1 MRDAVLKKT
10 PKWKLDKH
18 VSEIVRKALGKIRIE
33 NLRIAARASLLD
45 FYRRQFS
52 EWQKLSNDVIIT
64 AAFFYALQSRERTTP
79 TMEERRALE
88 RQGIFLSEKDI
99 ESEYFKEYGVPL
111 KRFSQEYT
119 KEKVVPTLDR
129 IAKQFATDP
138 HYVEKRNSLRN
149 LAEMEVRY
157 NDHQESIQ
165 RLKNSGVRLVIA
177 STHSDCSER
186 CAGWQGRVFSLDGT
200 SGITDDGREFV
211 PLEKA
216 TDVKYQTESGK
227 VYKNGLLGFNCRHY
241 LVPYKSG
248 FAFQEPNEKV
258 EREQRAITAEQRKL
272 ERHVREWKVRAIT
285 AKGSNY
291 DEYRKAKAKAREWN
305 DRYIAFSRKNNRA
318 YYPSR
323 TKVI

>member
-1 MRDAVLKKT
+1 
-10 PKWKLDKH
+10 
-18 VSEIVRKALGKIRIE
+18 
-33 NLRIAARASLLD
+33 
-45 FYRRQFS
+45 
-52 EWQKLSNDVIIT
+52 
-64 AAFFYALQSRERTTP
+64 
-79 TMEERRALE
+79 
-88 RQGIFLSEKDI
+88 
-99 ESEYFKEYGVPL
+99 
-111 KRFSQEYT
+111 
-119 KEKVVPTLDR
+119 
-129 IAKQFATDP
+129 
-138 HYVEKRNSLRN
+138 
-149 LAEMEVRY
+149 
-157 NDHQESIQ
+157 
-165 RLKNSGVRLVIA
+165 
-177 STHSDCSER
+177 
-186 CAGWQGRVFSLDGT
+186 LDGT

-248 FAFQEPNEKV
+248 FAFQEPNAKV